1 MAETSTITTITT
13 IEEANADEAYVRV
26 LPEALNLDGSM
37 LNPITIDVM
46 SVVITTMGVAKK
58 IAPLEEELKKLYLF
72 PSELLARFP
81 DRILALYSAQ
91 TRYAFAAVP
100 VAELPELLER
110 ATSWRDILAAEAKSL
125 VARAKL
131 NGDLLKELTGVH
143 GYKNV
148 AQDLAGLARIF
159 KSHWSQIEGCS
170 GLKQTDIAE
179 VDKIALR
186 LTGAVAKREQ
196 SPEKTAEATDVR
208 LRMFTLVMRD
218 YDEIRRAVQYL
229 RWHDEDAE
237 ELAPSLYSGRQNS
250 NLNRKSSS
258 DNKAAIEEPQK
269 STVTTSAPAVKVAE
283 GLPGSEPLSA

>member
-1 MAETSTITTITT
+1 MAETTTITTITT

-26 LPEALNLDGSM
+26 LPDAMKLEGST
-37 LNPITIDVM
+37 LNPITLDVM

-58 IAPLEEELKKLYLF
+58 IAPLEEELKKLHLF
-72 PSELLARFP
+72 PSELLTRFP

-100 VAELPELLER
+100 VAELPELLDR

-159 KSHWSQIEGCS
+159 KSQWPQIEGCS
-170 GLKQTDIAE
+170 GLKQADITE

-208 LRMFTLVMRD
+208 LRMFTLVTRD

-250 NLNRKSSS
+250 NVSRKSSS
-258 DNKAAIEEPQK
+258 DNTVVEAPQK
-269 STVTTSAPAVKVAE
+269 STVTTSAPATKVAE